1 MKLSRLPAAPET
13 PAPDMGS
20 MGSEPMGDMGAEPMG
35 DMGGDEGEEVTF
47 KTIQKL
53 TGKLGQKLRTFGE
66 TNEMTPE
73 DIKYVV
79 NSVLSAVDLN
89 KLEDTDKEE
98 IIGKIEGGESEE
110 GMDMSE
116 PTMEPSTDEVP
127 TDLGS
132 DGSDEISTQPEVG
145 EARQPHSKFLD
156 ELFTESKVDKILSK
170 YFVETPEEKKMNEK
184 QAADW
189 AKLEKQRAQ
198 EEYQI
203 AQSQRTFEYGWKKAY
218 ASYIESA
225 TNAAKMGEEAFVSVT
240 NNMESAI
247 DQFVRTGKLS
257 FSDLARSII
266 LDLMTIWK

>member
-1 MKLSRLPAAPET
+1 
-13 PAPDMGS
+13 MGD
-20 MGSEPMGDMGAEPMG
+20 MGSEPMGDMSTEPTDDMRAEPMDDMGTEPMG
-35 DMGGDEGEEVTF
+35 DMGDMGSDEGEEVTF

-116 PTMEPSTDEVP
+116 PAMEPSTDEVP

-145 EARQPHSKFLD
+145 ESRQPHSKFLD

-170 YFVETPEEKKMNEK
+170 YFVITEEEKKQNEK
-184 QAADW
+184 
-189 AKLEKQRAQ
+189 KQVTSF
-198 EEYQI
+198 I
-203 AQSQRTFEYGWKKAY
+203 KKK
-218 ASYIESA
+218 INKVGVVDEI
-225 TNAAKMGEEAFVSVT
+225 K
-240 NNMESAI
+240 
-247 DQFVRTGKLS
+247 KLS
-257 FSDLARSII
+257 ETIEQELTAEFI
-266 LDLMTIWK
+266 LSENENVK